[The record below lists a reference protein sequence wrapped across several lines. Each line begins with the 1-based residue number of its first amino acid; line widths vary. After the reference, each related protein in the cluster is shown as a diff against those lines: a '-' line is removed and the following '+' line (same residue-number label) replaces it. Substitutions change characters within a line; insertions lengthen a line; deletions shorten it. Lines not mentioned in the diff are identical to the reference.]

1 MKPLVS
7 IICVCYN
14 HARFVQQALESA
26 INQDYANIEL
36 IVIDDAST
44 DHSVEVVSAW
54 SGSGNITFLKNET
67 NLGYCKTFNRALA
80 VSKGEYIIDLSAD
93 DELKPNRV
101 SSGVETLSRMGTEY
115 GVSFSDAEYIN
126 EQGKILSKHSDRF
139 PHTSVPSGDIYRDVI
154 ERYFIC
160 SPTMIFTR
168 EVINQLGGYD
178 ETMAYEDFDFWVR
191 AARKFKFIY
200 VPEVLVTKRKVA
212 GSLASKQF
220 NRGSAHALTTLQVC
234 EKIRTLN
241 QTESERT
248 ALNKRI
254 KYEVWSTL
262 RLLNFS
268 VSFKFLLLW
277 MRNQSK

>member
-14 HARFVQQALESA
+14 HARFVRQALESA
-26 INQDYANIEL
+26 INQDYPNIEL

-44 DHSVEVVSAW
+44 DNSAEVIAAW
-54 SGSGNITFLKNET
+54 IGNKDITFLKNET

-93 DELKPNRV
+93 DELKSNRAT
-101 SSGVETLSRMGTEY
+101 SGVETLTRMGTEY

-126 EQGKILSKHSDRF
+126 EQGIFLSKHSDRF
-139 PHTSVPSGDIYRDVI
+139 PHAQIPSGDVYEDVI
-154 ERYFIC
+154 TRYFIC
-160 SPTMIFTR
+160 SPTMMFTR
-168 EVINQLGGYD
+168 EVISQLGGYD

-191 AARKFKFIY
+191 ASRKFKFMY
-200 VPEVLVTKRKVA
+200 VPEVLVRKRKVA

-254 KYEVWSTL
+254 KYEVWSNL
-262 RLLNFS
+262 RLVNFS